1 MLPLPS
7 FPRPT
12 LRLTA
17 LVVLLLAAFL
27 SAHFAAPRSVSAQ
40 APATASH
47 RDPLVVVSWFE
58 NRTGDAA
65 LDLLN
70 GWGAGWISDALAAAR
85 VARIVPS
92 REVRRLMAAAGAS
105 PSDIASRTGATL
117 LVRGAFTKEAGNQ
130 LSFGAELV
138 DVVTGKV
145 LTTSGPARGT
155 VNDNVAYDALF
166 QDLATAIDMY
176 RLWRPSS
183 LFWPR
188 PRRFLTWRTWQ
199 EANANFFSKGD
210 WAGSLP
216 GYHRAAAMD
225 TGWVLAKYGIW
236 VANGNLGRT
245 GTSDSMQAVLR
256 PQMTARPGALRD
268 VFDWLSASQ
277 RWDREGMYQAG
288 KKRVAADSVGEA
300 YTLALPAVRTGR
312 FAEVVALYQI
322 RDTTDDW
329 VASWRAWDF
338 IALGA
343 LHSLGRHEDELR
355 VARANVARRGLDWAT
370 GNAEVTAL
378 AALGRTAEMN
388 AALKR
393 LEGVAPYGGNTFG
406 GPLLAAG
413 WELIAHGSEAAGR
426 EMFRR
431 RLAHYRAMPA
441 AQQPIYGIAIANS
454 QLMIGDYPAA
464 IRGYDSLTKAAPDNM
479 VHWGNLGVAATLA
492 RNKTVAA
499 QVDARLAGEQRP
511 RMRAAAL
518 YWRSVMAA
526 LAGECAKATPL
537 RREAVDAGYSLDD
550 YTIHRWNAVG
560 KARSCK
566 ELAAVTAP
574 RGGG

>member
-7 FPRPT
+7 FPRAT
-12 LRLTA
+12 LCLAALFTA
-17 LVVLLLAAFL
+17 LLTSHV
-27 SAHFAAPRSVSAQ
+27 AAPRSVTAQ
-40 APATASH
+40 ATPAASY
-47 RDPLVVVSWFE
+47 RDPLVVVSWFD
-58 NRTGDAA
+58 NRTGDAS

-70 GWGAGWISDALAAAR
+70 GWGAGWIADALSSAR
-85 VARIVPS
+85 VARVVPS
-92 REVRRLMAAAGAS
+92 REVRRLMTGTEAS
-105 PSDIASRTGATL
+105 PTDIASRTGATL
-117 LVRGAFTKEAGNQ
+117 LVRGAFTKTGEQ
-130 LSFGAELV
+130 LTFSTELV
-138 DVVTGKV
+138 DVATGTV

-176 RLWRPSS
+176 RLWRPSA

-188 PRRFLTWRTWQ
+188 PKRFLTWRTWQ

-225 TGWVLAKYGIW
+225 TGWVLAKHGIW
-236 VANGNLGRT
+236 VANGNLVRT
-245 GTSDSMQAVLR
+245 GPRDSMEAVLR
-256 PQMTARPGALRD
+256 PLMTARPGALHD
-268 VFDWLSASQ
+268 VFDWLSAAH
-277 RWDREGMYQAG
+277 RWDREGMYLAG

-312 FAEVVALYQI
+312 YAEALALYQI
-322 RDTTDDW
+322 RDTTDEW

-338 IALGA
+338 YALVS
-343 LHSLGRHEDELR
+343 LHLLGRHEDELR
-355 VARANVARRGLDWAT
+355 VARDNMARRGLDWGT

-378 AALGRTAEMN
+378 AALGRTAEME

-406 GPLLAAG
+406 GSLLAAG
-413 WELIAHGSEAAGR
+413 WELIVHGTEAAGR

-431 RLAHYRAMPA
+431 RLALYRAMPA
-441 AQQPIYGIAIANS
+441 AQQPTYGIAIANS

-479 VHWGNLGVAATLA
+479 LHWGNLGVAATLA
-492 RNKTVAA
+492 GNKALA
-499 QVDARLAGEQRP
+499 RQVDARLTGEQRP
-511 RMRAAAL
+511 RMRATAL

-526 LAGECAKATPL
+526 LAGDCAKATPL
-537 RREAVDAGYSLDD
+537 RREAVAAGYSLDD
-550 YTIHRWNAVG
+550 LTIHRWNAVG
-560 KARSCK
+560 KARRCK

-574 RGGG
+574 RG